1 MRLRGTVFGTSL
13 LVLGAVC
20 AWTLGKLLPWLN
32 PLLIAVLIGVL
43 MSNVVGIP
51 AQLSA
56 GVKTH
61 GIWLGAGIVLLGAS
75 IQAGKLVQGG
85 PRVVVLI
92 ATVVIVT
99 VVLVEAVA
107 RNVFGV
113 GEQLSSL
120 LAVGTG
126 ICGVSAVTAVAGSID
141 ADEEAIAYA
150 AGTVLLFD
158 AATLMVYP
166 PIGAVLSIPDQVFG
180 VWAGLSMFSTGPVVA
195 AGLAHSDVA
204 GQWATVT
211 KLGRNALIGLV
222 ALGYVTYYARR
233 EADTDTDTGTDG
245 PAGQNSIITTLR
257 EEFPKTVLGF
267 LILAAAA
274 SAGLLSDGQIACLER
289 LCDWLFLIAFVG
301 LGTELRRSVFS
312 EAGAT
317 PITVVLIT
325 WSVVATVTLPVTWV
339 LFGAPLHG

>member
-20 AWTLGKLLPWLN
+20 AWALGKLLPWPN

-43 MSNVVGIP
+43 LGNVVGIP
-51 AQLSA
+51 TQLNV

-61 GIWLGAGIVLLGAS
+61 GIWLGAGIILLGAS
-75 IQAGKLVQGG
+75 VEAGKLIEGG
-85 PRVVVLI
+85 PRVVGLI
-92 ATVVIVT
+92 AAVVVVT

-107 RNVFGV
+107 QSVFGV
-113 GEQLSSL
+113 GKQLSSL
-120 LAVGTG
+120 LAAGTG

-222 ALGYVTYYARR
+222 ALGYVAYYARQG
-233 EADTDTDTGTDG
+233 ATGTDTATDEPVG
-245 PAGQNSIITTLR
+245 RASVVTTLR
-257 EEFPKTVLGF
+257 EEFPKPVLGF

-274 SAGLLSDGQIACLER
+274 SAGLLSDGQITCLGR
-289 LCDWLFLIAFVG
+289 LCDWLFLVAFVG

-317 PITVVLIT
+317 PIAVVLIA
-325 WSVVATVTLPVTWV
+325 WCIIATVTLPVTWV
-339 LFGAPLHG
+339 LFGTPLHG